1 MTATNGQLPARQ
13 RQALAIVCDK
23 GKVRDQELADQIGI
37 RQSTAGRLVDR
48 LVTRGYVQRT
58 EYGITEIGLPG
69 TAIEPTEAMRECA
82 RLREQLAQCVAI
94 FRTAHISVADRSRV
108 NQMLAEIVGEV

>member
-13 RQALAIVCDK
+13 RQALAIVREK
-23 GKVRDQELADQIGI
+23 GKVRAQELADLLGI

-48 LVTRGYVQRT
+48 LVIRGYVQRT

-69 TAIEPTEAMRECA
+69 TAIEPTEAMRECG

-94 FRTAHISVADRSRV
+94 FRTAHISVADRERIRKLLGDIS
-108 NQMLAEIVGEV
+108 GEW